1 MVAEAVVQE
10 EAFLSPTWA
19 DIVML
24 CTDMVALT
32 GPDATFAPVDES
44 VLAEVPV
51 PKDSLIHIDGVTS
64 FAPEGDGDDGSGDP
78 PRASVRL
85 TCSDARIKKVIEASR
100 RLDPA
105 TRTRNVMVWILRVT
119 TPDGAVL
126 DYRFRATLGAMV
138 SYGGPRGDEVVN
150 VFLDTFDVRPTVT
163 RPQPS

>member
-10 EAFLSPTWA
+10 EAFLSPALA

-24 CTDMVALT
+24 CTDVVALT

-44 VLAEVPV
+44 VLAAVPV
-51 PKDSLIHIDGVTS
+51 PKDSLIYIDGVAS
-64 FAPEGDGDDGSGDP
+64 FAPEGDGEDGSGDP

-85 TCSDARIKKVIEASR
+85 TCRDARINKAIAASH
-100 RLDPA
+100 RLNPA
-105 TRTRNVMVWILRVT
+105 TRTKNVMVWVLRVT

-126 DYRFRATLGAMV
+126 DYRFRAKLGGVV

-150 VFLDTFDVRPTVT
+150 IFLDTLDERPTVT

>member
-1 MVAEAVVQE
+1 MVAEAVAQE
-10 EAFLSPTWA
+10 KAFLSPALA
-19 DIVML
+19 DVVML
-24 CTDMVALT
+24 CTDVVALT

-44 VLAEVPV
+44 VLAAVPV
-51 PKDSLIHIDGVTS
+51 PKDSLIYIDGVTS

-85 TCSDARIKKVIEASR
+85 TCSDARINKAIATSY

-105 TRTRNVMVWILRVT
+105 TRTKNVMVWILRVT
-119 TPDGAVL
+119 TPYGDVL
-126 DYRFRATLGAMV
+126 DYRFRAKLGGVV

-150 VFLDTFDVRPTVT
+150 IFLETLDERPTVT